1 MPELQWEM
9 PRPPLDAHDCNS
21 AIGVEPSVREYNV
34 KKHLLSPH

>member
-1 MPELQWEM
+1 MPELQW
-9 PRPPLDAHDCNS
+9 DAHDCNS